1 MKRAQNYKI
10 NKNSF
15 LVTNKVMPKLSWR
28 FFFQIFVFLSEYLNF
43 TTWTVEIVFS
53 NSVYFEESSKRQL
66 IFILFCTRS
75 LVVIIWFQLS
85 LAWKSAES
93 SIKLCQLKIAQNT
106 VILNC
111 DNFFMIEMPKFTYV
125 NFALWKKLLDLALE
139 NLVNILGGHGI
150 GNNIHRCHHRLE
162 NRCLFPTFMYLNWN
176 LRFHCSL

>member
-1 MKRAQNYKI
+1 MRRAQNYKI

-53 NSVYFEESSKRQL
+53 NSVHFEESCKSQL

-75 LVVIIWFQLS
+75 LVVIICWCFQLS

-93 SIKLCQLKIAQNT
+93 SIKLRQLKIAQNT

-111 DNFFMIEMPKFTYV
+111 DNFFMIEMPKFTHG
-125 NFALWKKLLDLALE
+125 NFALWK
-139 NLVNILGGHGI
+139 N
-150 GNNIHRCHHRLE
+150 
-162 NRCLFPTFMYLNWN
+162 Y
-176 LRFHCSL
+176 